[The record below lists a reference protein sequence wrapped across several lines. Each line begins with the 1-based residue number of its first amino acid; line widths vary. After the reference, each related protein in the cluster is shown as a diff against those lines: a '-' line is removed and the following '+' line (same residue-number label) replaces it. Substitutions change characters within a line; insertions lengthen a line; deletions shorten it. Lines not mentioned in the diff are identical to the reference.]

1 MANVL
6 NPRDFERAV
15 NIRIQ
20 ETLDELVERL
30 GDEAFGEWGGRRVRF
45 EFRWH
50 TIDPIMTTIEA
61 PITGVH
67 LEKDGDGDYR
77 LMFEVQAIDPR
88 NGQKFTLTR
97 SRSSIEFI

>member
-1 MANVL
+1 MANVP

-20 ETLDELVERL
+20 ETVDELVERL

-50 TIDPIMTTIEA
+50 EIDPMTTIEA

-67 LEKDGDGDYR
+67 LEEDGEGDYR
-77 LMFEVQAIDPR
+77 LMFQVHARDPR
-88 NGQKFTLTR
+88 NGQIFPITR
-97 SRSSIEFI
+97 SRHTVEFI